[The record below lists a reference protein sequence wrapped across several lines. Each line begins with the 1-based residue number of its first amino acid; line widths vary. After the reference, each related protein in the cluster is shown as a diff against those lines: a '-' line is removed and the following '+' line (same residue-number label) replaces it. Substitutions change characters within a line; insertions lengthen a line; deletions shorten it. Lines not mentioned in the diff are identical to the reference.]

1 MSTVSFLTKSKRIQD
16 LEERLEEGTP
26 MTLCSEKTSYTTEA
40 AAMQAAQGRVTNAPL
55 RLFVYRCAC
64 GFFHLTK
71 RHSQCEVK
79 VAKHKPKD
87 IAKHFFEI
95 RTRY

>member
-1 MSTVSFLTKSKRIQD
+1 
-16 LEERLEEGTP
+16 

-55 RLFVYRCAC
+55 RLFVY
-64 GFFHLTK
+64 
-71 RHSQCEVK
+71 
-79 VAKHKPKD
+79 D
-87 IAKHFFEI
+87 IAKRFFEI